1 MRRFFRSAAFP
12 ILIVIVL
19 AFFAQRLLNGDE
31 KEKTP
36 TLSEFQA
43 QVQERSR
50 RVRRGHLPAEEQH
63 DPGPA
68 EERQRVLGRLSR
80 TTTSRQLVRILERHD
95 VAFNAEGTGGS
106 SFLSILTYILP
117 FILFFGFWLFLM
129 NQMQGGGSRVMSF
142 GKSRAKRMSVDAPKI
157 TFRDV
162 AGVDEAVQELHEIKE
177 FLENPKRFQ
186 ALGARIP
193 KGVLL
198 YGPPGT
204 GKTLLA
210 RAVAGEAG
218 VPFFSISGSDFVEM
232 FVGVGAS
239 RVRDLFEQAKQ
250 NSPCIIFMDEIDA
263 VGRHRGA
270 GMGGGHDER
279 EQTLNQLLVEMD
291 GFEMKD
297 NIILIAATNRPDIL
311 DPALLR
317 PGRFDRQIVVDRPDR
332 KGRKQ
337 ILEVHTRGKPL
348 AKVIDLDALAG
359 QTPGFTGADLAN
371 LINEAALLTA
381 RSSKREI
388 TMDELEEGIMR
399 VIAGPEKKSRVMS
412 EKERLVTAYHEL
424 GHAIVGHLLPNC
436 DPVHKIS
443 IISRG
448 QALGYTISLPTEDK
462 FLTTRAELTDTM
474 GMTLGGRAAEE
485 IVFGEITTGASNDLE
500 KVTATAKQMVMRY
513 GMSERLGPRVFGHD
527 RSQPFLGRE
536 FSSEPDYSDEIARE
550 IDDEIRRIVEEAHQ
564 TAKDILI
571 EHREAMDR
579 ISRILLRARDD
590 QLRGVREA
598 ARGGLR
604 GRGVRRARGGAEGP
618 RGPRGAGEESRS
630 RGPQAR
636 AAAASRF
643 RRQRRDARRP
653 PRRLATFAEPPI
665 RPRSARYSP
674 GDPDHGDRQ
683 RDPRLVLGRGPVP
696 ANPSGR
702 SSTAA
707 RLLDEGADLLDV
719 GGEST
724 RPGARGVSAA
734 EELARVGPVVE
745 ELRGAPARR
754 SRSTPPRSRSRRP
767 RSTPARGSSTT
778 SRRFESEP
786 ELAALCA
793 DRDCG
798 LVLMHMQGTPRTM
811 QSDPTYDD
819 VVDDVKAFLAER
831 IEFATAEG
839 VARGA
844 HLDRPWDRL
853 RQDRRSQPGAP
864 AAAQRAGRARP
875 ADRGRHL
882 PQELPRQPHGPRGR
896 RAGRRHDRLQRA
908 GDAGRSVRVPGPR
921 RGRSI
926 ARRSTSPRR
935 SSAVVP
941 GRAGSRSLPDSGAGA
956 LVASRPVEAHRPGLE
971 LLRRGR
977 DPPPLDL
984 HASRRQRG
992 RARDRAAPRDRRQL
1006 RRPGLR
1012 RRC

>member
-12 ILIVIVL
+12 ILIVVVL
-19 AFFAQRLLNGDE
+19 AFFAQRLISPGSGHQ
-31 KEKTP
+31 TP
-36 TLSEFQA
+36 DYTTF
-43 QVQERSR
+43 V
-50 RVRRGHLPAEEQH
+50 
-63 DPGPA
+63 
-68 EERQRVLGRLSR
+68 QRVQDHQIESVTWNTKDNTLNVKQTDG
-80 TTTSRQLVRILERHD
+80 TSYDEAYPDSDSAQAELLNTLEQNN
-95 VAFNAEGTGGS
+95 VKTSIKGKGGS
-106 SFLSILTYILP
+106 SLLSLLTYILP
-117 FILFFGFWLFLM
+117 FLLFFAFWIFLM

-177 FLENPKRFQ
+177 FLENPKKFQ

-317 PGRFDRQIVVDRPDR
+317 PGRFDRQVVVDRPDR

-348 AKVIDLDALAG
+348 AQDIDLDALAG

-388 TMDELEEGIMR
+388 TMLELEEGIMR

-424 GHAIVGHLLPNC
+424 GHAIVGHLLPNT
-436 DPVHKIS
+436 DPVHKVS

-462 FLTTRAELTDTM
+462 FLTTRAELLDTM
-474 GMTLGGRAAEE
+474 AMTLGGRAAEE

-500 KVTATAKQMVMRY
+500 KVTETAKQMVMRF

-536 FSSEPDYSDEIARE
+536 FSAEPDYSDEIARE
-550 IDDEIRRIVEEAHQ
+550 IDDEVRRIVEDAHQ
-564 TAKDILI
+564 TSKDILS
-571 EHREAMDR
+571 EHREQLDT
-579 ISRILLRARDD
+579 ISKILLERETIEAEEFIALLEGKPAEEVFHDEEEAAPPPEASEVEEKST
-590 QLRGVREA
+590 VRE
-598 ARGGLR
+598 
-604 GRGVRRARGGAEGP
+604 GP
-618 RGPRGAGEESRS
+618 KP
-630 RGPQAR
+630 
-636 AAAASRF
+636 
-643 RRQRRDARRP
+643 
-653 PRRLATFAEPPI
+653 
-665 RPRSARYSP
+665 RPRPRPGLAGGSAEMRADDP
-674 GDPDHGDRQ
+674 GR
-683 RDPRLVLGRGPVP
+683 RDPRR
-696 ANPSGR
+696 
-702 SSTAA
+702 
-707 RLLDEGADLLDV
+707 
-719 GGEST
+719 
-724 RPGARGVSAA
+724 
-734 EELARVGPVVE
+734 
-745 ELRGAPARR
+745 
-754 SRSTPPRSRSRRP
+754 
-767 RSTPARGSSTT
+767 
-778 SRRFESEP
+778 
-786 ELAALCA
+786 
-793 DRDCG
+793 
-798 LVLMHMQGTPRTM
+798 
-811 QSDPTYDD
+811 
-819 VVDDVKAFLAER
+819 
-831 IEFATAEG
+831 
-839 VARGA
+839 
-844 HLDRPWDRL
+844 
-853 RQDRRSQPGAP
+853 
-864 AAAQRAGRARP
+864 
-875 ADRGRHL
+875 
-882 PQELPRQPHGPRGR
+882 
-896 RAGRRHDRLQRA
+896 
-908 GDAGRSVRVPGPR
+908 
-921 RGRSI
+921 
-926 ARRSTSPRR
+926 
-935 SSAVVP
+935 
-941 GRAGSRSLPDSGAGA
+941 
-956 LVASRPVEAHRPGLE
+956 
-971 LLRRGR
+971 
-977 DPPPLDL
+977 
-984 HASRRQRG
+984 
-992 RARDRAAPRDRRQL
+992 
-1006 RRPGLR
+1006 
-1012 RRC
+1012 